1 MKPIITASFLLLLLA
16 ICSASNTVDESISA
30 VGNEDSDGGEMG
42 RMLGYTMMNTKKS
55 SRKNWRGVYN
65 DCCKGSK
72 KRIRKNCDCPVRFV
86 GRWKKKWN
94 RSCKTT
100 IKERAGK

>member
-1 MKPIITASFLLLLLA
+1 MKSAFASLLLLLVVIGVTSSTA
-16 ICSASNTVDESISA
+16 DDNVSNHDIRDA
-30 VGNEDSDGGEMG
+30 GEDSEIG
-42 RMLGYTMMNTKKS
+42 RILGYNMMNTKKS
-55 SRKNWRGVYN
+55 SRKYWRGVYD

-100 IKERAGK
+100 IKDRAGK

>member
-1 MKPIITASFLLLLLA
+1 MRSMFVSLLLFLLA
-16 ICSASNTVDESISA
+16 ISSGLATIDGTVSA
-30 VGNEDSDGGEMG
+30 VDNEAVGDIEMG
-42 RMLGYTMMNTKKS
+42 RMLGYNMMNSKKS
-55 SRKNWRGVYN
+55 SRKYWRGVYN

-100 IKERAGK
+100 IKDRAGK

>member
-1 MKPIITASFLLLLLA
+1 MSLFLFLLA
-16 ICSASNTVDESISA
+16 ARSASAAIDGSIGA
-30 VGNEDSDGGEMG
+30 VGHEAVDDGENG
-42 RMLGYTMMNTKKS
+42 RILGYTMMNAKKS
-55 SRKNWRGVYN
+55 SRKYLRGVYN

-100 IKERAGK
+100 IKDRAGK

>member
-1 MKPIITASFLLLLLA
+1 MKSILVSLFLFLLA
-16 ICSASNTVDESISA
+16 IGSASAAVDGSIGA
-30 VGNEDSDGGEMG
+30 VGNEAVDDGENG
-42 RMLGYTMMNTKKS
+42 RILGYNLMNAKTT
-55 SRKNWRGVYN
+55 SRKYWRGVYN

-100 IKERAGK
+100 IKDRAGK